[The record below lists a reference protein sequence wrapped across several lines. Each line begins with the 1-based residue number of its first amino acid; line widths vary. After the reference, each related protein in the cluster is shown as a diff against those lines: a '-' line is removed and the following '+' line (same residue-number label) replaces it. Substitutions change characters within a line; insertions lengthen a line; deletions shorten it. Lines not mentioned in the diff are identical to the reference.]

1 MDTRRSKDRP
11 TPRRA
16 AQSLSLGRSSSA
28 TDGAAFTRP
37 APRVMFPDGMALRKI
52 VRFPQPFLRQ
62 ATVEVA
68 PAEIVNKHIRTLVD
82 DMMET
87 MCDVSGAGLAAIQV
101 GAAERIFIID
111 GIAAGGEKTDQ
122 PKVFINPIFDFLS
135 PETDVK
141 EEGCLSFP
149 GIFIA
154 VKRSL
159 VARIRAFDIDGKPFE
174 TEARDFFAR
183 ALQHEYDHLENRLL
197 YDHAGPLKRQM
208 IKRKLDRMTD
218 EEAMDIL
225 SKHGE

>member
-1 MDTRRSKDRP
+1 
-11 TPRRA
+11 
-16 AQSLSLGRSSSA
+16 
-28 TDGAAFTRP
+28 
-37 APRVMFPDGMALRKI
+37 MALRKI

-68 PAEIVNKHIRTLVD
+68 PDQIATKNIRTLVE

-87 MCDVSGAGLAAIQV
+87 MCDVNGAGLAAIQV
-101 GAAERIFIID
+101 GASERIFIID
-111 GIAAGGEKTDQ
+111 AIAAGGEKTDQ
-122 PKVFINPIFDFLS
+122 PKVFINPTFDFLS
-135 PETDVK
+135 PETDVR

-149 GIFIA
+149 GIFIP

-159 VARIRAFDIDGKPFE
+159 AAKIRAFDIDGKPFE
-174 TEARDFFAR
+174 VQALEFYAR
-183 ALQHEYDHLENRLL
+183 ALQHEFDHLENRLL

-218 EEAMDIL
+218 DEAMDIL